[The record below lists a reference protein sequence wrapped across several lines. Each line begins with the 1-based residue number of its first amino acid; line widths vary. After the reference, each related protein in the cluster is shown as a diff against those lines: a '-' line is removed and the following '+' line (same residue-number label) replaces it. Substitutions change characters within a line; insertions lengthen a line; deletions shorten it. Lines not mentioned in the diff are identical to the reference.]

1 MRVLI
6 APDKFKGSIDSI
18 SLCNQIRKEILFLYP
33 DAKVS
38 CYPLADG
45 GDGFSDIIR
54 YYFNTNSVITETV
67 DPIGRPIL
75 AAYQMSVVDSLAY
88 IEMDLASGFSLSE
101 TYISFSLATIV
112 MSATVLLT
120 VLLLSMILI

>member
-38 CYPLADG
+38 CYPLADV

>member
-6 APDKFKGSIDSI
+6 APDKFKGSIDLI

>member
-6 APDKFKGSIDSI
+6 APDKFKGRIDSI